1 MLGKDGAAN
10 PGVLFIWEVS
20 VKERIF
26 SDGKLLPC
34 LLKDVTVISYMV
46 KGVRL
51 STVVEFWSAGT
62 YLLRVK

>member
-1 MLGKDGAAN
+1 MLGKDGAAT
-10 PGVLFIWEVS
+10 PDVLFIREDS
-20 VKERIF
+20 VKDRIF
-26 SDGKLLPC
+26 NEGKLLPC

-62 YLLRVK
+62 YY